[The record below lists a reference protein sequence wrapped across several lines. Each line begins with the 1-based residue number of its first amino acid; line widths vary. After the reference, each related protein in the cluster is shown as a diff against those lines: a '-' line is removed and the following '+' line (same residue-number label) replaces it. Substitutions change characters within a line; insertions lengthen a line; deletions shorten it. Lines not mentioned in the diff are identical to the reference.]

1 MAKGNMLNGT
11 VKGRIGN
18 AVYYVK
24 QGEQNIVKY
33 NKEVA
38 NPRTGRQ
45 MYQRA
50 RFSNAG
56 RFFTHGRQNYFKF
69 AFEGKKISQS
79 DFNAFIKANISR
91 SVLISR
97 SALQLG
103 GYPAIGKFI
112 MSQGSLQ
119 PVQCRVV
126 NDYWQAAFDIAMPE
140 GGINTIGKL
149 SRALISTGNYKQGD
163 ILTFVFIWTSGS
175 AYIPSAQPMGTANT
189 TWHLKQFILN
199 TTDSTPLSNYEMR
212 AVSRVWDNTP
222 LLTLTDLEDSQILGT
237 SYSGFCCVH
246 SRNTRSGLK
255 VSTQELALGE
265 SMEEAYEYAQTSEY
279 IDSVIADWQSTGN
292 ITYSPD
298 AILKGSLSYSASPVT
313 GITLAEVAGSQ
324 WQLSGNT
331 FYTEEEI
338 YPFNLLTPAAI
349 MGVGVVPGMFQADN
363 INGDAAAYVSFV
375 QAAPNQ
381 VDVHIDSTSL
391 PARVYAVRIYM
402 MKVEQ
407 RIPICNIVWTSV
419 TGEMEIEP
427 FRLDTENWSINGNT
441 LSLNTPYDST
451 GERFVIGFDSPD
463 ELSAENFSAE
473 KTSGGDGTS
482 MRFAVVDDEIH
493 GAINVLSNTAGTY
506 SYNVYYTHDGNKQ
519 LVAIVNFEVAPTSVA
534 VADNERTIAYDSQDS
549 KEESFFI
556 NPRPQLQVGD
566 TLQVNFKLKA
576 VGAVNSW
583 ECSFRSQQYTAGA
596 TNLYAQEVGQNVF
609 EQGWLR
615 YEANTHC
622 YVSNGYLNNI
632 TFDLFNTTSTNDEYI
647 LTIQNVTIQHADG
660 SSTHFD
666 MSSDAPSKIVD
677 FKSLQVGDV
686 TFINQPFVVDY
697 GSVASPQGMSKVA
710 KGGILEITR
719 YSTYLEY
726 TEMYQSIF
734 QNVRAVVTQGSESR
748 EFEGDR
754 AVEII
759 SLLSSEEYAEQFEDN
774 THRGIAIDCN
784 RSWIQIGSPVNVKFY
799 VYNTLLLFDFTITF
813 TS

>member
-11 VKGRIGN
+11 VKGRIGG

-33 NKEVA
+33 NKEIA

-56 RFFTHGRQNYFKF
+56 RFFTRGRQNYFKF
-69 AFEGKKISQS
+69 AFEGKKQSQS
-79 DFNAFIKANISR
+79 DFNAFMAYNINR

-97 SALQLG
+97 SALQLE

-126 NDYWQAAFDIAMPE
+126 NDYWQAAFGVAMPE
-140 GGINTIGKL
+140 GSITTIGQL
-149 SRALISTGNYKQGD
+149 SRLLINTGNYELGD

-199 TTDSTPLSNYEMR
+199 PADSTPLSNYEMR
-212 AVSRVWDNTP
+212 AATRAWDGQN
-222 LLTLTDLEDSQILGT
+222 LLTLTDLEDSQIIPT

-265 SMEEAYEYAQTSEY
+265 SMQEAYEYAQTSEY

-313 GITLAEVAGSQ
+313 GITLGEVAGSQ

-331 FYTEEEI
+331 FYTDEEI

-363 INGDAAAYVSFV
+363 ISGDAAAYVSFV
-375 QAAPNQ
+375 QAATNQ
-381 VDVHIDSTSL
+381 VDVHIDSTDL
-391 PARVYAVRIYM
+391 PAGTYAVRIYM
-402 MKVEQ
+402 LKGEQ
-407 RIPICNIVWTSV
+407 RIPICNILWTSV
-419 TGEMEIEP
+419 RGEMEIEP
-427 FRLDTENWSINGNT
+427 FRLDTANWSINGNT

-463 ELSAENFSAE
+463 ELSVENFSAE

-482 MRFAVVDDEIH
+482 MRFAVVEDEIR
-493 GAINVLSNTAGTY
+493 GAISITSPASENY
-506 SYNVYYTHDGNKQ
+506 SYNVYYTHNGNRQ
-519 LVAIVNFEVAPTSVA
+519 LVAVVNFEVYFPA
-534 VADNERTIAYDSQDS
+534 VPQFLSLTNGNEVLTRQPYVHNFGDQHPFGNQKRIFKGGVLRYDM
-549 KEESFFI
+549 
-556 NPRPQLQVGD
+556 LG
-566 TLQVNFKLKA
+566 
-576 VGAVNSW
+576 
-583 ECSFRSQQYTAGA
+583 
-596 TNLYAQEVGQNVF
+596 
-609 EQGWLR
+609 EQGSIATWWYQQR
-615 YEANTHC
+615 ERIKVVISQGETENTYTGDQAMELC
-622 YVSNGYLNNI
+622 NL
-632 TFDLFNTTSTNDEYI
+632 
-647 LTIQNVTIQHADG
+647 LT
-660 SSTHFD
+660 
-666 MSSDAPSKIVD
+666 
-677 FKSLQVGDV
+677 
-686 TFINQPFVVDY
+686 
-697 GSVASPQGMSKVA
+697 
-710 KGGILEITR
+710 
-719 YSTYLEY
+719 
-726 TEMYQSIF
+726 
-734 QNVRAVVTQGSESR
+734 
-748 EFEGDR
+748 
-754 AVEII
+754 
-759 SLLSSEEYAEQFEDN
+759 SEEYGEQFD
-774 THRGIAIDCN
+774 D
-784 RSWIQIGSPVNVKFY
+784 SLYIGLYCSCSKTWVQYETATRFRLY
-799 VYNTLLLFDFTITF
+799 LDDTDLLFDFTARF
-813 TS
+813 FES